1 MHFQIY
7 DAVAQGPGVSMAKEL
22 CHTHAVKA
30 LKDIEGVEDGDAK
43 AVLQKIISFLSNWK
57 LHALKKKAL
66 LSVFTVFFTNAL
78 LWNIYN
84 EFST

>member
-43 AVLQKIISFLSNWK
+43 TVLQKIISFLANWK
-57 LHALKKKAL
+57 LPALKKAL
-66 LSVFTVFFTNAL
+66 LSVFIL
-78 LWNIYN
+78 LIFY
-84 EFST
+84 